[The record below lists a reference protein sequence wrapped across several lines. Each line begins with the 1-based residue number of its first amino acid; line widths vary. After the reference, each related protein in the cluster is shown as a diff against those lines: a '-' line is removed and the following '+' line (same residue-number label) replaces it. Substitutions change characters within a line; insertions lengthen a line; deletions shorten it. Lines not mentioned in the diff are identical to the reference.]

1 MLYWLCRH
9 WTILATMNKS
19 TLSWCVNLLT
29 YCWIRFANILLRILT
44 SMILSPSF
52 LFHLFLLCCLWF
64 ISFLYLVF
72 VVVVLFLVALSVR
85 LGCLFVSLIPWS
97 RLLLLWVVFSLSFVS
112 RYFLLPLWFLQWSL
126 GYSEAYCLASMCLC
140 FYSFLFFFPVV
151 DI

>member
-85 LGCLFVSLIPWS
+85 LYTWFFLVPWVRFVLLWTSLLA
-97 RLLLLWVVFSLSFVS
+97 LLLLQPIGYRLSCFPCHLFLDIVFFSV
-112 RYFLLPLWFLQWSL
+112 WFLQWPL
-126 GYSEAYCLASMCLC
+126 G
-140 FYSFLFFFPVV
+140 
-151 DI
+151 